1 MPNPKTYSK
10 GILNLNAVPAGN
22 VIPQVNISFQIKDNF
37 NDTTLTYDSITEYS
51 YYLPI
56 SITSLSLT
64 TDLDSGIGRLFEINC
79 GDIQLSFAYG
89 EYYDIANSQPLNIAD
104 VYSLVSVITQA

>member
-22 VIPQVNISFQIKDNF
+22 VIPQVNISFQIKDNY
-37 NDTTLTYDSITEYS
+37 NDTTFTYDSITEYS

-64 TDLDSGIGRLFEINC
+64 TDLDS
-79 GDIQLSFAYG
+79 S
-89 EYYDIANSQPLNIAD
+89 AD
-104 VYSLVSVITQA
+104 DFVATGYCKW